1 MQAGR
6 WVTQPMSTKDTT
18 RQSSDAPSDQS
29 HISSQRNGARPAF
42 FLLGRSGDR
51 DLVASTRT
59 NTIYAVAGTDVVHRY
74 VFAADG
80 ELTLDE
86 FMAAYADTHGWDERY
101 YGCLSGMVSRAM
113 DE

>member
-1 MQAGR
+1 
-6 WVTQPMSTKDTT
+6 MSTHETT

-59 NTIYAVAGTDVVHRY
+59 NTIYAVADGCVVHRY
-74 VFAADG
+74 AFADAG

-86 FMAAYADTHGWDERY
+86 FMAAYADTNGWDERY

-113 DE
+113 DA